1 MRYSKIKSDLFARNR
16 KKLIKRLA
24 ANSVVIVN
32 SNDEMPRN
40 GDQYFPFRQ
49 NSNLFYL
56 TGIVQEK
63 TSLVLYPDNKNK
75 ELREMLFIRKS
86 SSKLEIWEGR
96 KLTPDEAR
104 EISGIETI
112 RWEAEFNSVLSELM
126 TVADN
131 VYLNIPENPKF
142 NPEIIVK
149 EYRFESELKKKYP
162 LHTYKR
168 LAPLINEMRL
178 IKEPEEI
185 ELIRKS
191 CEITRDAF
199 MKVPAHIRTG
209 ITEYEIEALITYEFL
224 RKGAGGHAFQ
234 PIVASGANACVLHYI
249 KNNSKL
255 KKGELVLL
263 DFGSEYANYA
273 ADCSRTLPVDGK
285 FSRRQKELYNSTLR
299 VFKYARS
306 IMKKGTT
313 INKLHKKV
321 TSFWE
326 EEHVKLGLYTKKDL
340 KKQDKDKPLWGRY
353 YLHGTSHFMG
363 LDVHDT
369 GNKDV
374 ELKPGMV
381 LTCEPGIYIPAE
393 KTGIRL
399 EDDILITEDGNV
411 DLLESIPIEPEEIE
425 MLMNSERH

>member
-16 KKLIKRLA
+16 EKLVKRLA
-24 ANSVVIVN
+24 ANSIVIVN

-75 ELREMLFIRKS
+75 ELREVLFIRKS

-96 KLTPDEAR
+96 KLNPDEAR

-112 RWEAEFNSVLSELM
+112 RWADEFNSVLAELM
-126 TVADN
+126 TIADN

-162 LHTYKR
+162 LHKYNR

-199 MKVPAHIRTG
+199 IKVLAHIRAG
-209 ITEYEIEALITYEFL
+209 ITEYEIEAVITHEFL
-224 RKGAGGHAFQ
+224 KRGAGGHAFQ

-249 KNNSKL
+249 KNNIKL

-273 ADCSRTLPVDGK
+273 ADCSRTLPVEGR

-321 TSFWE
+321 TSCWE
-326 EEHVKLGLYTKKDL
+326 EEHIKLGLYTGKDL
-340 KKQDKDKPLWGRY
+340 KKQNKDEPLWGKY

-363 LDVHDT
+363 LDVHDV

-393 KTGIRL
+393 KTGIRI
-399 EDDILITEDGNV
+399 ENDILITENGNV
-411 DLLESIPIEPEEIE
+411 DLMDSIPVEPEEIE
-425 MLMNSERH
+425 MLMHSERH

>member
-24 ANSVVIVN
+24 ANSVVIIN

-56 TGIVQEK
+56 SGIVQEK
-63 TSLVLYPDNKNK
+63 TSLLLYPDNKNK
-75 ELREMLFIRKS
+75 ELREVLFIRKS

-96 KLTPDEAR
+96 KLTPDEAK

-112 RWEAEFNSVLSELM
+112 RWEDEFNSIFAELM
-126 TVADN
+126 TAADN
-131 VYLNIPENPKF
+131 IYLNIPENPKF
-142 NPEIIVK
+142 NPEIVVK

-168 LAPLINEMRL
+168 LAPLINELRL

-191 CEITRDAF
+191 CEITRDTF
-199 MKVPAHIRTG
+199 MKVPGHIRAG
-209 ITEYEIEALITYEFL
+209 VAEYEIEAAITYEYL
-224 RKGAGGHAFQ
+224 KRGANGHAFH

-299 VFKYARS
+299 VFRYARS

-321 TSFWE
+321 TSCWE
-326 EEHVKLGLYTKKDL
+326 EEHIKLGLYTRKDL
-340 KKQDKDKPLWGRY
+340 RNQDKDEPLWGKY

-363 LDVHDT
+363 LDVHDV

-399 EDDILITEDGNV
+399 ENDILITEDGNV
-411 DLLESIPIEPEEIE
+411 DLMDNIPVEPEEIE
-425 MLMNSERH
+425 MLMNAEKH